1 MDPDGTI
8 LESLWKET
16 QEGSLHFSLRQGVQ
30 GEISYLHSRKR
41 PLLRTEFPFDLKL
54 SSLCEWKEMN
64 SWC

>member
-1 MDPDGTI
+1 MDPDDTI

-41 PLLRTEFPFDLKL
+41 AFTK
-54 SSLCEWKEMN
+54 N
-64 SWC
+64 